1 MNRNEAQAHCILAWN
16 LLTQATVNVGMREV
30 LRRPEHDLCSLLVY
44 YKRLTPSQADQVKR
58 AVDRAIKNRQITLEP
73 VSDSSEK
80 KTQPLNQAQ
89 LLEKIEKTN
98 DLINTLRMSAPHQP
112 VNPPAVRDPGLS
124 EPEDLAV
131 ADDLQDGLSTL
142 RVQRKKPGESDS
154 QAMSQ
159 SAESSGEV
167 LADTTKESQRT
178 AALNESGTYM
188 GMKFTR
194 FDILGEIASGA
205 MGVILRAWHIP
216 SKKVCALKVLFDDE
230 LDKTVFARFRREA
243 KVLARLDH
251 PNIVKIIEH
260 GYENDD
266 PFLAMEFIVGKNL
279 KQHVYREIAN
289 RGAPPDPN
297 WSIDILLPIAKAIQY
312 CHERGAIH
320 RDIKP
325 TNILVESSG
334 RPVLVDFGLVKKT
347 TILNTSVNASL
358 SNKGEILGTPAYMAP
373 EQLDAKGSHGEIRE
387 KVDVWGFAATLFF
400 CLTGQTPYQEESAMA
415 TYLALLTKDPRRV
428 QAVNP
433 RLPSWLDQLCHSCL
447 RREIS
452 QRPTMATVISR
463 LENRR

>member
-73 VSDSSEK
+73 ASDSSEK
-80 KTQPLNQAQ
+80 ETRPLSSAQ
-89 LLEKIEKTN
+89 LLAKIENTN
-98 DLINTLRMSAPHQP
+98 DLVNTFRMSAPRESI
-112 VNPPAVRDPGLS
+112 NPPALRNPGLS

-142 RVQRKKPGESDS
+142 RVSRKKPEQDPRA
-154 QAMSQ
+154 QSQ
-159 SAESSGEV
+159 SGEGSGEILV
-167 LADTTKESQRT
+167 DTTKESQRS
-178 AALNESGTYM
+178 LVNESGTYM

-243 KVLARLDH
+243 KVLARLEH

-279 KQHVYREIAN
+279 KDHVRKAIKTQ
-289 RGAPPDPN
+289 GKAPKPS
-297 WSIDILLPIAKAIQY
+297 WAIDILLPIAKAVQY

-373 EQLDAKGSHGEIRE
+373 EQLDAKGSHGEIQE
-387 KVDVWGFAATLFF
+387 KVDVWGFAATLFY
-400 CLTGQTPYQEESAMA
+400 CLTGETPYQEESAMA
-415 TYLALLTKDPRRV
+415 TYLALLTKDPRRAR
-428 QAVNP
+428 AVNP
-433 RLPSWLDQLCHSCL
+433 KIPSWLDELCHSCL
-447 RREIS
+447 QREIS
-452 QRPTMATVISR
+452 KRPTMATIISR
-463 LENRR
+463 LENRL

>member
-73 VSDSSEK
+73 VSDSSER
-80 KTQPLNQAQ
+80 KTRPLNQAQ

-98 DLINTLRMSAPHQP
+98 DLINTLRMSAPRESL
-112 VNPPAVRDPGLS
+112 NPPAVRNPGLS
-124 EPEDLAV
+124 EPEDLAT
-131 ADDLQDGLSTL
+131 ANDLQDGLSTM
-142 RVQRKKPGESDS
+142 RVSRKKSEEDP
-154 QAMSQ
+154 APMSQ
-159 SAESSGEV
+159 SGDNSGELLV
-167 LADTTKESQRT
+167 DTTKESQRS
-178 AALNESGTYM
+178 LVNESGTYM

-279 KQHVYREIAN
+279 KENVQKELKS
-289 RGAPPDPN
+289 RGSPPKPS
-297 WSIDILLPIAKAIQY
+297 WAIDILLPIAKAVQY

-373 EQLDAKGSHGEIRE
+373 EQLDAKGSHGEIQE

-415 TYLALLTKDPRRV
+415 TYLALLTKDPRR
-428 QAVNP
+428 AKTVNSGI
-433 RLPSWLDQLCHSCL
+433 PSWLDQLCHSCL
-447 RREIS
+447 QREIS
-452 QRPTMATVISR
+452 QRPTMATIISR
-463 LENRR
+463 LENRL

>member
-73 VSDSSEK
+73 VSESSERE
-80 KTQPLNQAQ
+80 TRPLNSAQ

-98 DLINTLRMSAPHQP
+98 DLINTLRMSAPRESL
-112 VNPPAVRDPGLS
+112 NPPAVRNPGLS
-124 EPEDLAV
+124 EPEDLAS
-131 ADDLQDGLSTL
+131 ANDLQDGLSTL
-142 RVQRKKPGESDS
+142 RVSRKKSDG
-154 QAMSQ
+154 AAKGMSQ
-159 SAESSGEV
+159 SGDDSGELLV
-167 LADTTKESQRT
+167 DTTKESQRSVV
-178 AALNESGTYM
+178 NESGTYM

-243 KVLARLDH
+243 KVLARLEH

-279 KQHVYREIAN
+279 KDQVKKELKA
-289 RGAPPDPN
+289 RGAPPEPSWAIN
-297 WSIDILLPIAKAIQY
+297 LLIPIAKAVQY

-358 SNKGEILGTPAYMAP
+358 SNQGEILGTPAYMAP
-373 EQLDAKGSHGEIRE
+373 EQLDAKGSHGEIQE

-415 TYLALLTKDPRRV
+415 TYLALLTKDPRR
-428 QAVNP
+428 AKTVNP
-433 RLPSWLDQLCHSCL
+433 NIPSWLDQLCHSCL
-447 RREIS
+447 QREIS
-452 QRPTMATVISR
+452 KRPTMATIISR
-463 LENRR
+463 LENRL